1 MSWFLKKWVLHLIL
15 VSIFNHLGPGQHWRN
30 QVPPVCS
37 VCTLADMEQV
47 LGRRTRLDVNDWAA
61 GLAKTVDVES
71 LLKYFNL
78 LRIP

>member
-1 MSWFLKKWVLHLIL
+1 MGFAFHFGWHRRPFGSWSALEK
-15 VSIFNHLGPGQHWRN
+15 SG
-30 QVPPVCS
+30 PPVRS

-71 LLKYFNL
+71 LLKCFNL